1 MKTLPAKEESPMK
14 KRLLF
19 VALLTLLLCSLCV
32 AALADGFADDAS
44 EIRTQNL
51 LLTPMNGNF
60 YTEGNVPWYAS
71 VSLSPCGSKEWVSY
85 YTPDVGRFD
94 RVRVAV
100 YKASYSYYTGTR
112 YSLYR
117 ILAAQDYNDL
127 RTVSFSNGGTVYL
140 PAGSYKICLETLWD
154 GNAGDNYT
162 TISSNDFTVIQRPQA
177 TAVPTPKPTPKPTPR
192 PTPVPTP
199 VPVPQNATVT
209 INHRLYGTSQS
220 LYQVDVTCQTGYQ
233 TIYPYWSHSD
243 YELVSSPGVSVYVS
257 PGHHYY
263 VNFDYVKKVYIA
275 PPTVVPTQRP
285 IITPPPTMP
294 PVTQPPTQGYDPDNP
309 FLYGRREYD
318 YCLAPE
324 YCVDPEEE
332 PWNYCYLYSKASDIN
347 GRNLGQYKKGEVV
360 KVIKYYGGNHGRFNY
375 CYVIT
380 KDNKLGYIHDY
391 ALKPIEESQAYYDTY
406 IRNGW

>member
-1 MKTLPAKEESPMK
+1 MKN
-14 KRLLF
+14 RLFLL
-19 VALLTLLLCSLCV
+19 VLLTLMLCSLCLS
-32 AALADGFADDAS
+32 AQADGFADDAS

-51 LLTPMNGNF
+51 LVTPMDGNS
-60 YTEGNVPWYAS
+60 YVEGYIPWYAS
-71 VSLSPCGSKEWVSY
+71 VSLSPTGSREWVSY

-94 RVRVAV
+94 RVRVVV
-100 YKASYSYYTGTR
+100 YKSSYSYYTGTR

-117 ILAAQDYNDL
+117 ILATQDYNDQ
-127 RTVSFSNGGTVYL
+127 RSVSFSNGGTVYL

-162 TISSNDFTVIQRPQA
+162 TICSNHFTVNQRPA
-177 TAVPTPKPTPKPTPR
+177 PTATPKPTPK

-199 VPVPQNATVT
+199 VPVPQYATIT
-209 INHRLYGTSQS
+209 LTHRLWGTGQI
-220 LYQVDVTCQTGYQ
+220 LYQVDVACQTGYQ

-243 YELVSSPGVSVYVS
+243 YELVSTAGV
-257 PGHHYY
+257 PLFATAGNHYY
-263 VNFDYVKKVYIA
+263 VNFDYVQKVYVA
-275 PPTVVPTQRP
+275 PPTAVPTPRP
-285 IITPPPTMP
+285 TPVPTPRPTYAPILP
-294 PVTQPPTQGYDPDNP
+294 PVTPLPGPEYDPENP
-309 FLYGRREYD
+309 FLYGRKEYD

-347 GRNLGQYKKGEVV
+347 GRNLGRYEKGEVV

-391 ALKPIEESQAYYDTY
+391 ALKPIEESPAYYEKY
-406 IRNGW
+406 ILNSNPW